1 MSLIPSCPEVREHLT
16 DYLEGTLPFR
26 KRLGIRIHLLICAA
40 CDGLRKA
47 LLALPAFGRKILE
60 APAEPP
66 REAAVAQERALE
78 RALERIAAGP
88 GKTGPGKTG
97 PEN

>member
-16 DYLEGTLPFR
+16 EYLEGTLPFH

-40 CDGLRKA
+40 CDGLLKA
-47 LLALPAFGRKILE
+47 LRALPAFGRKVLE
-60 APAEPP
+60 APVEPP
-66 REAAVAQERALE
+66 REAAAALE

-88 GKTGPGKTG
+88 GKTGPTG
-97 PEN
+97 PPKN